1 MESNKKYVSP
11 QEWNIAYGDY
21 LSQADDY
28 EVQHKK
34 LLKRDKV
41 YKYTFYS
48 LIGTVCIAGYLI
60 ILRMLSR
67 M

>member
-1 MESNKKYVSP
+1 MESNKKYVAP
-11 QEWNIAYGDY
+11 ENWNIAYGDY

-34 LLKRDKV
+34 LLKRDKI
-41 YKYTFYS
+41 YKYSFYS
-48 LIGTVCIAGYLI
+48 ILASFSALAYI
-60 ILRMLSR
+60 IVLKILSR

>member
-1 MESNKKYVSP
+1 METKKKYVSP
-11 QEWNIAYGDY
+11 QNWNIAYGDY

-34 LLKRDKV
+34 LLKRDKI
-41 YKYTFYS
+41 YKYTFYGLLGS
-48 LIGTVCIAGYLI
+48 FFTVGYLI
-60 ILRMLSR
+60 VLRMLTR